1 MAKNFIIIFQLLI
14 IIANSSNITY
24 LNYYISSTSD
34 DKDDDLLINVYLNST
49 EQAVI
54 FTSDNFDSIKIN
66 GNANYLYG
74 STTIEYIYNCNTIT
88 LYSPSFFLY
97 WGNQQTPFEFEIT
110 CKLKNKIIDLEQYDL
125 IKFEDSLYIYLP
137 GIVNKDYVNVTNYD
151 LLYSLINQTISRN
164 FTFTLSKDFDFN
176 KYFFGLDTFNQ
187 GTEFYIGKGFEEFGS
202 NNYIIFNRFITIN
215 AKIAEMF
222 YINIR
227 EFFNITNNET
237 YEIPLIANIIHR
249 NFYTDNTS
257 LNLLENILVNSEILW
272 GRNQFIKINY
282 FLFINLIFFLLI

>member
-1 MAKNFIIIFQLLI
+1 MAKNFIILFQLLI

-110 CKLKNKIIDLEQYDL
+110 CKLKNKIIDLEQSDL

-137 GIVNKDYVNVTNYD
+137 GIVNKDYINITNYD
-151 LLYSLINQTISRN
+151 LLYALVNQNISRN
-164 FTFTLSKDFDFN
+164 FSFNLSKEFDFN
-176 KYFFGLDTFNQ
+176 KYFFGLDSFNQ
-187 GTEFYIGKGFEEFGS
+187 GTEFYIGIGFEEFGS
-202 NNYIIFNRFITIN
+202 ENNIIFNRFITIN
-215 AKIAEMF
+215 AEIAEIF
-222 YINIR
+222 KVNIR
-227 EFFNITNNET
+227 GLYNITNTEIYET
-237 YEIPLIANIIHR
+237 SLISNIIRR
-249 NFYTDNTS
+249 NFYIDNTS
-257 LNLLENILVNSEILW
+257 LTLLENILVNSDLLL
-272 GRNQFIKINY
+272 GRNEYIKINY
-282 FLFINLIFFLLI
+282 FLLINIIFFLFM